1 MNIQLR
7 KLTRPA
13 AVLLT
18 ACLPFLSAGTA
29 VAADGDSFE
38 DALTGGKAS
47 LSFRYRYEYVD
58 QDGISNDAKASTLR
72 TRINYRTGDWY
83 NFAFFVEGD
92 NVSEIGNDQ
101 YNSTRNGK
109 TNYPTVAD
117 PKGTDLNQLYLDYMG
132 LDKNLFRLGK
142 QRINLDNQ
150 RFVGGVGWRQNEQT
164 YDAVT
169 WGNTGLDGFAFTA
182 GYINN
187 VNRIFG
193 PDGGKPNANLD
204 TDTFVA
210 NAAYTGWEPLKIVGY
225 AYLMDISD
233 ADALSNDT
241 YGIRGT
247 GTWDSG
253 NDWSIDYTGEFAYQ
267 EDAGDNPIGYDA
279 NYYLLEGAVNFSG
292 LKLKVGYEVLEG
304 DNGQAGQAFRT
315 PLATL
320 HAFQGWAD
328 KFLTTPDGG
337 IEDLYFSVSGSFAGF
352 KGAAIYHN
360 FEANSGPED
369 YGDELDIVITHKL
382 GKRYSA
388 MIKYADYDA
397 DDFATDTSKA
407 WLMLSGTF

>member
-7 KLTRPA
+7 KLTRPT
-13 AVLLT
+13 AVLL
-18 ACLPFLSAGTA
+18 AASLPFLSVGTA
-29 VAADGDSFE
+29 AAADSNSFE

-58 QDGISNDAKASTLR
+58 QDGISNEAKASTLR

-83 NFAFFVEGD
+83 NFALFGEAD

-117 PKGTDLNQLYLDYMG
+117 PKGTDLNQLYLDYNG
-132 LDKNLFRLGK
+132 FDKNLFRLGK
-142 QRINLDNQ
+142 QRINFDNQ
-150 RFVGGVGWRQNEQT
+150 RFIGGVGWRQNEQT

-169 WGNTGLDGFAFTA
+169 WGNTSLDGFAFTA

-210 NAAYTGWEPLKIVGY
+210 NAAFSGWKPLKIVGY

-241 YGIRGT
+241 YGVRGT
-247 GTWDSG
+247 GSWDNG
-253 NDWSIDYTGEFAYQ
+253 GKWSINYTGEFAYQ

-279 NYYLLEGAVNFSG
+279 NYYRLEGGFNYSAIKF
-292 LKLKVGYEVLEG
+292 KLGYEVLEG
-304 DNGQAGQAFRT
+304 DNSQAGQAFRT

-320 HAFQGWAD
+320 HGQNGWAD
-328 KFLTTPDGG
+328 KFLTTPDDGL
-337 IEDLYFSVSGSFAGF
+337 EDLSFSIGGSYAGF
-352 KGAAIYHN
+352 SATAIFHSY
-360 FEANSGPED
+360 EANSGGRD
-369 YGDELDIVITHKL
+369 FGDELDLVISHKL

-388 MIKYADYDA
+388 MLKYADYDA
-397 DDFATDTSKA
+397 DDFATDTKKT

>member
-1 MNIQLR
+1 MNIQFG
-7 KLTRPA
+7 KLTRPT
-13 AVLLT
+13 AVLL
-18 ACLPFLSAGTA
+18 AASLPFLSAGTA
-29 VAADGDSFE
+29 AAADGDSFE

-58 QDGISNDAKASTLR
+58 QDGISNEAKASTLR

-83 NFAFFVEGD
+83 NFAIFGEAD

-101 YNSTRNGK
+101 YNSFRNDK
-109 TNYPTVAD
+109 TNYPVVAD
-117 PKGTDLNQLYLDYMG
+117 PKGTNLNQLYVDYSG
-132 LDKNLFRLGK
+132 FDKNLFRLGK

-150 RFVGGVGWRQNEQT
+150 RFIGGVGWRQNEQT
-164 YDAVT
+164 YDAIT
-169 WGNTGLDGFAFTA
+169 WGNTSLDGFAFTA

-187 VNRIFG
+187 VDRIFG
-193 PDGGKPNANLD
+193 PDGGKPNAKLD

-210 NAAYTGWEPLKIVGY
+210 NAAYTGWKPLKIVGY
-225 AYLMDISD
+225 AYIMDISD
-233 ADALSNDT
+233 ADGLSNDT
-241 YGIRGT
+241 YGIRGA

-267 EDAGDNPIGYDA
+267 EDGGDNPIGYDA

-304 DNGQAGQAFRT
+304 DNSQAGQAFRT

-337 IEDLYFSVSGSFAGF
+337 IEDMYFSVSGSFKGF

-369 YGDELDIVITHKL
+369 YGDELDIVISHKL

-397 DDFATDTSKA
+397 DDFSTDTSKA

>member
-13 AVLLT
+13 AVLL
-18 ACLPFLSAGTA
+18 AASLPFLSAGTA
-29 VAADGDSFE
+29 AAADSNSFE

-83 NFAFFVEGD
+83 NFALFGEAD
-92 NVSEIGNDQ
+92 NISEIGNDQ
-101 YNSTRNGK
+101 YNSTRNDK
-109 TNYPTVAD
+109 TNYPQVVD
-117 PKGTDLNQLYLDYMG
+117 PKGTDLNQLYLDYIG

-150 RFVGGVGWRQNEQT
+150 RFIGGVGWRQNEQT

-169 WGNTGLDGFAFTA
+169 WGNTNLDGFAFTA
-182 GYINN
+182 GYISN

-210 NAAYTGWEPLKIVGY
+210 HAIYSGWKPLKIVGY
-225 AYLMDISD
+225 GYFMDISD
-233 ADALSNDT
+233 ADTLSNNT

-247 GTWDSG
+247 GSWDGG
-253 NDWSIDYTGEFAYQ
+253 NKWSIDYAGEFAYQ
-267 EDAGDNPIGYDA
+267 EDAGDNPVSYNN
-279 NYYLLEGAVNFSG
+279 NYYLLEGAVNYSAVKF
-292 LKLKVGYEVLEG
+292 KIGYEVLEG
-304 DNGQAGQAFRT
+304 DSNQTGKAFRT

-337 IEDLYFSVSGSFAGF
+337 IEDLYFSVSGSYAGF
-352 KGAAIYHN
+352 KGAAIYHK
-360 FEANSGPED
+360 FEANSGGGD
-369 YGDELDIVITHKL
+369 YGKELDLIITRKL

-397 DDFATDTSKA
+397 DDFATDTKKA

>member
-1 MNIQLR
+1 
-7 KLTRPA
+7 
-13 AVLLT
+13 
-18 ACLPFLSAGTA
+18 
-29 VAADGDSFE
+29 
-38 DALTGGKAS
+38 
-47 LSFRYRYEYVD
+47 
-58 QDGISNDAKASTLR
+58 
-72 TRINYRTGDWY
+72 
-83 NFAFFVEGD
+83 
-92 NVSEIGNDQ
+92 
-101 YNSTRNGK
+101 
-109 TNYPTVAD
+109 
-117 PKGTDLNQLYLDYMG
+117 MG

-164 YDAVT
+164 YDAFT

-279 NYYLLEGAVNFSG
+279 NYYRLEGGFNYSAIKF
-292 LKLKVGYEVLEG
+292 KLGYEVLEG

-320 HAFQGWAD
+320 HGQNGWAD
-328 KFLTTPDGG
+328 KFLTTPDDGL
-337 IEDLYFSVSGSFAGF
+337 EDLSFSIGGSYAGF
-352 KGAAIYHN
+352 SATAIYHS
-360 FEANSGPED
+360 FEANSGGRD
-369 YGDELDIVITHKL
+369 FGDELDIVVTHKL
-382 GKRYSA
+382 GKRFSG
-388 MIKYADYDA
+388 MLKYADYDA
-397 DDFATDTSKA
+397 DDFATDTKKT